1 MNILESESVL
11 EICFKT
17 FDMILMLLG
26 QLNLKQLMVYSAATH
41 LHSSRKFISVHTTI
55 HGVNIIFKNCQ
66 IKKDTFRN
74 NSSEILFY
82 VMI

>member
-26 QLNLKQLMVYSAATH
+26 QLDLKYAATH

-55 HGVNIIFKNCQ
+55 QGVNIIFKNCQ
-66 IKKDTFRN
+66 INKHKVKKLMKKNIFKN
-74 NSSEILFY
+74 
-82 VMI
+82 